1 MEFHVYTV
9 NEPDKDDIKYLKI
22 IRKKNSKIKLCPKEI
37 IQKF

>member
-22 IRKKNSKIKLCPKEI
+22 ITKKIKIKLCPKEI